1 MDLNASLDILKN
13 LDNPIIM
20 VIGKRKILAK
30 DTSAIVTFGRHLAE
44 RLPRATFRTGNAP
57 GADRL
62 FMQGISE
69 VDASRLTLF
78 IPFDSHAKPKQDI
91 EILSLEQLDLEKEP
105 QIVASARTN
114 PKTGHHVDPYLNGK
128 RDRFTMKISYI
139 FRDVWMVLGSE
150 SLPNQKAD
158 AVFYYDDLE
167 SPLEGGTGFT
177 VKLAMRHQILC
188 RNQRHWMAPC

>member
-1 MDLNASLDILKN
+1 MDLKASLDILKN
-13 LDNPIIM
+13 LENPNIM
-20 VIGKRKILAK
+20 VIGKRKVNAE

-44 RLPRATFRTGNAP
+44 TLPHATFRTGNAP

-62 FMQGISE
+62 FMQGITE
-69 VDASRLTLF
+69 VDSSRLTLF

-91 EILSLEQLDLEKEP
+91 EILSLEQLDLENDP
-105 QIVASARTN
+105 QIITAARTN
-114 PKTGHHVDPYLNGK
+114 PKTAHHVDPYLKGK

-150 SLPNQKAD
+150 TLPIPKAD
-158 AVFYYDDLE
+158 AVFFYDDLE
-167 SPLEGGTGFT
+167 NPLEGGTGFT

-188 RNQRHWMAPC
+188 RNQLHWMASR